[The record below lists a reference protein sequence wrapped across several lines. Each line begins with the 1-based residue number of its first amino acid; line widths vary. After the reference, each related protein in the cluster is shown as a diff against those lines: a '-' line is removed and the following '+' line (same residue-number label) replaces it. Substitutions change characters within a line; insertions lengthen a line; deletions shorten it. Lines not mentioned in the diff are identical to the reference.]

1 MRRGC
6 FLLSLG
12 LVPWH
17 PLYHG
22 MMTSLRPI
30 LALCLCA
37 LLALTSQ
44 TMAVARGTPAPA
56 GTMVLC
62 TGTGPVTVLVDSE
75 GTPTGAV
82 HICPDCALGLFDA
95 VATVPPDAPQT
106 ATATA
111 LDPFE
116 PTLEIVVAA
125 RSAFKARAPPT
136 RA

>member
-1 MRRGC
+1 MWRGC

-17 PLYHG
+17 PLYHP
-22 MMTSLRPI
+22 MMTPFRPI

-44 TMAVARGTPAPA
+44 TMAVARGAPAPA

-82 HICPDCALGLFDA
+82 HICPDCALGLFHA
-95 VATVPPDAPQT
+95 IATAAPDAPRT

-111 LDPFE
+111 LDPLDTT
-116 PTLEIVVAA
+116 PEIVIAA
-125 RSAFKARAPPT
+125 RSAFRARAPPT

>member
-1 MRRGC
+1 
-6 FLLSLG
+6 
-12 LVPWH
+12 
-17 PLYHG
+17 
-22 MMTSLRPI
+22 MMTPLRPI

-44 TMAVARGTPAPA
+44 TMAVARGAPAPA

-82 HICPDCALGLFDA
+82 HICPDCALCLFHA
-95 VATVPPDAPQT
+95 IASVPPEVPRT
-106 ATATA
+106 ATTTA
-111 LDPFE
+111 LSSLHPRQDIVIAAPAPFM
-116 PTLEIVVAA
+116 
-125 RSAFKARAPPT
+125 ARAPPH

>member
-1 MRRGC
+1 
-6 FLLSLG
+6 
-12 LVPWH
+12 
-17 PLYHG
+17 

-125 RSAFKARAPPT
+125 RSTFKARAPPL